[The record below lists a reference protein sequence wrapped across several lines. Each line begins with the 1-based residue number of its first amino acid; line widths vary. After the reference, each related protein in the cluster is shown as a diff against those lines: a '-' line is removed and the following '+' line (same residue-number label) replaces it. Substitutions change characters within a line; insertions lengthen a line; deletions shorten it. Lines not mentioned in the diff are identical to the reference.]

1 MNASIEAPLAVDGAA
16 RLYLERL
23 ERALRPLPPTER
35 DAVGAEI
42 RSHIAERSA
51 APDAP
56 IAAILAALG
65 EPEDLARA
73 YLEDHEMAAA
83 LHRASPGRLLAS
95 ILGRATRS
103 LTALAV
109 GLTAVILYALGLSFA
124 LVAIMKPIAPAN
136 VGLWR
141 GPGSFSMGF
150 LASPGPST
158 SELLGL
164 WIVPLGLIA
173 AVICYLAATALI
185 KRGGRIL
192 LRRST
197 AKRPSR
203 SFGV

>member
-1 MNASIEAPLAVDGAA
+1 MNASMISPQAADGAA
-16 RLYLERL
+16 GRYLDRLQ
-23 ERALRPLPPTER
+23 RALRPLPAAER
-35 DAVGAEI
+35 DAVAAEI
-42 RSHIAERSA
+42 HSHIAERSA
-51 APDAP
+51 VPEASVAV
-56 IAAILAALG
+56 ILSALG
-65 EPEDLARA
+65 EPEALARA
-73 YLEDHEMAAA
+73 YLQDHEMAAA

-95 ILGRATRS
+95 VLGRATRS
-103 LTALAV
+103 VTALAV

-141 GPGSFSMGF
+141 GPGRFSMGF

-164 WIVPLGLIA
+164 WIVPLGVIA

-192 LRRST
+192 LSRST
-197 AKRPSR
+197 ARRPL
-203 SFGV
+203 